1 MARDPL
7 LEDSFRLMRG
17 YELRARP
24 PQTTAVPPAFASL
37 LPYTTFREDKT
48 VLEDYDPYDFE
59 MHKSI
64 WQYDEPVFYR
74 DYSRMYLS
82 NPWAYMVSEYL
93 VNEIFANDFHF
104 EGKPRAVKKV
114 EEFFEMDDT
123 RHKLP
128 IMVRQAVVLGNGGG
142 DVAMRGGEVVGTR
155 IIDFES
161 IRMFM
166 TDGVIEYTQD
176 RRYIAHDTYHATP
189 EMKRIPLRSENLIHL
204 RLKEWPRSPYGMS
217 LFRPNILLFSA
228 LDQSSKDIP
237 AALKRIAYAPLLA
250 KIDTEGFATDAEK
263 SAAIKEWSLKFKNVH
278 SATSNIVT
286 DSRHDIGVV
295 GSLGGGG
302 GGANLLPVMAL
313 LTPIISVV
321 LMNFGFALGYF
332 LQQGANRA
340 ILEEEKEL
348 SSHMI
353 ARVRGQIAHDL
364 RRTLLTKIA
373 DSDVDIV
380 FDMDDRDW
388 ERRSVS
394 LMRLYERGLVSKE
407 FLTDMLDIVDAGT
420 TVFDPIAAKTP
431 KLQLP
436 APTSATKESL

>member
-1 MARDPL
+1 MVRDKGRRGPAGVILRDTRQGDPACLTCTPHTCGREARVGIEEGRGRRRTYLPEHLGVPSRIRGVRRLSHRHLRESPGDARSLPRCEGDP
-7 LEDSFRLMRG
+7 ETSWVGR
-17 YELRARP
+17 RP
-24 PQTTAVPPAFASL
+24 RTNGVTTWHATPFSKIPSVSCAV
-37 LPYTTFREDKT
+37 T
-48 VLEDYDPYDFE
+48 
-59 MHKSI
+59 
-64 WQYDEPVFYR
+64 
-74 DYSRMYLS
+74 
-82 NPWAYMVSEYL
+82 
-93 VNEIFANDFHF
+93 
-104 EGKPRAVKKV
+104 KV
-114 EEFFEMDDT
+114 EEFFEMDDP

-237 AALKRIAYAPLLA
+237 AALK
-250 KIDTEGFATDAEK
+250 
-263 SAAIKEWSLKFKNVH
+263 EWSLKFKNVH

-332 LQQGANRA
+332 LQQGATRA

-388 ERRSVS
+388 ERRSGS
-394 LMRLYERGLVSKE
+394 LLRPYERGLVSKE